1 MTDEEFEEFYFS
13 LTDEEKIEV
22 NLKLAN
28 FVKENRQHFDYT
40 DEDIAERDEKIAR
53 YSKVVEQEKLAKKLL
68 HQVETQLDLVN
79 QRIAAR
85 LLDKIETESPQFLD
99 DDKNKKSH

>member
-1 MTDEEFEEFYFS
+1 MTEEEFKEFYFS
-13 LTDEEKIEV
+13 MTDEEKIEF

-28 FVKENRQHFDYT
+28 FVKENRQIFDYT
-40 DEDIAERDEKIAR
+40 DEQIAERDNRIAR
-53 YSKVVEQEKLAKKLL
+53 YAKIVEQQKQAKELL
-68 HQVETQLDLVN
+68 HQTEIQLDLVN

-99 DDKNKKSH
+99 DDKNKNSH